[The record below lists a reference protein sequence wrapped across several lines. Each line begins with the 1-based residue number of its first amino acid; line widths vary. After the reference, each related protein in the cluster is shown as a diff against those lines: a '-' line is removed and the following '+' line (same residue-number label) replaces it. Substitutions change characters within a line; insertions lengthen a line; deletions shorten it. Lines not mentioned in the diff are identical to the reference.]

1 MKRRFRLRSSKSI
14 RQIRK
19 TGRTFAS
26 NYLVLIKQENQSI
39 SPKCAVIVNRSIGG
53 AVARNQV
60 KRILRAILNE
70 FVTEIHAGYD
80 LLLIARKPM
89 LTANYAQAKESLYY
103 LMVKANLLKE
113 TTHVG

>member
-1 MKRRFRLRSSKSI
+1 MKHRFRLRSSKSI
-14 RQIRK
+14 KQIRK
-19 TGRTFAS
+19 TGKAYAS
-26 NYLVLIKQENQSI
+26 KYLVLIKQENQTI
-39 SPKCAVIVNRSIGG
+39 SPKCAVIANRAIGG

-60 KRILRAILNE
+60 KRILREILNE
-70 FVTEIHAGYD
+70 FITEINAGYD

-89 LTANYAQAKESLYY
+89 LTANYAQAKESLYN